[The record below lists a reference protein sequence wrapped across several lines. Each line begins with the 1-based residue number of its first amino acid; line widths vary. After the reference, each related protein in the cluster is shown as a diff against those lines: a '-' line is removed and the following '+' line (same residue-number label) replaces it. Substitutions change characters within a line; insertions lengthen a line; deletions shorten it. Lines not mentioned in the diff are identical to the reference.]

1 MTDQNDAHGGIFLGC
16 KLSLSGG
23 PAKAKEPA
31 ATFWTFLN
39 SAHMPKEKALSPIN
53 RQTAVASQQR
63 VAKSSFPASKT
74 ASKDKPP
81 Y

>member
-16 KLSLSGG
+16 KLSLSGD
-23 PAKAKEPA
+23 PAKAKLPA
-31 ATFWTFLN
+31 ATFRTFSYLT
-39 SAHMPKEKALSPIN
+39 HMPNEQALSPIN
-53 RQTAVASQQR
+53 RQIAVASQQR
-63 VAKSSFPASKT
+63 MAKSSFPASKT